1 MKEKLQALKEN
12 YGEIVTKTKEVFE
25 LCKETTAKFNELDTN
40 NKFQKE
46 ETLEDA
52 VNFYLD
58 ETTDTEKQ
66 LVDYY
71 NKDHAKFLETMKKLI
86 VQGQYDD
93 KKINKLLVYKSCGV
107 IEFAKKANDLS
118 DLIIETQALSSEIKN
133 EFKQDPYV
141 KNITEKTNFAIDT
154 ASAILSPYEEV
165 AKEQCS
171 VLKTFAT
178 NKVVDTKN
186 DLEEKVSKGLKI
198 LSKTLEDFSNKL
210 NNDKE

>member
-1 MKEKLQALKEN
+1 MKEKLQVLKEN
-12 YGEIVTKTKEVFE
+12 YGKIVTKTKEVFE

-71 NKDHAKFLETMKKLI
+71 NEDHAKFLETMKKLI

-93 KKINKLLVYKSCGV
+93 EKINKLLVYKSLGV
-107 IEFAKKANDLS
+107 IEFAKKANDLA

-141 KNITEKTNFAIDT
+141 KNITEKTNLAIDT
-154 ASAILSPYEEV
+154 ASAIISPYREV
-165 AKEQCS
+165 AKEQFS

-210 NNDKE
+210 NNDKK

>member
-40 NKFQKE
+40 NKFLKE

-86 VQGQYDD
+86 EQGQYDD
-93 KKINKLLVYKSCGV
+93 EKIHKLLVYKSCGV

-154 ASAILSPYEEV
+154 ASAILSPYREV
-165 AKEQCS
+165 AKEQFS

-210 NNDKE
+210 NNDKK

>member
-40 NKFQKE
+40 NKFLKE

-93 KKINKLLVYKSCGV
+93 EKINKLLVYKSCGV

-154 ASAILSPYEEV
+154 ASAILSPYREV
-165 AKEQCS
+165 AKEQFS

-210 NNDKE
+210 NNDKK

>member
-40 NKFQKE
+40 NKFLKE

-93 KKINKLLVYKSCGV
+93 EKINKLLVYKSCGV

-133 EFKQDPYV
+133 ELKQDPYV

-165 AKEQCS
+165 AKEQFS

-210 NNDKE
+210 NNDKK

>member
-40 NKFQKE
+40 NKFLKE

-93 KKINKLLVYKSCGV
+93 EKINKLLVYKSCGV

-133 EFKQDPYV
+133 ELKQDPYV

-154 ASAILSPYEEV
+154 ASAILSPYREV
-165 AKEQCS
+165 AKEQFS

-210 NNDKE
+210 NNDKK

>member
-1 MKEKLQALKEN
+1 MKEKLQVLKEN
-12 YGEIVTKTKEVFE
+12 YGKIVTKTKEVFE

-93 KKINKLLVYKSCGV
+93 EKINKLLVYKSCGV

-154 ASAILSPYEEV
+154 ASAILSPYREV
-165 AKEQCS
+165 AKEQFS

-210 NNDKE
+210 NNDKK

>member
-25 LCKETTAKFNELDTN
+25 LCKETTAKFNELNTN

-93 KKINKLLVYKSCGV
+93 EKINKLLVYKSCGV

-154 ASAILSPYEEV
+154 ASAILSPYREV
-165 AKEQCS
+165 AKEQFS

-210 NNDKE
+210 NNDKK

>member
-58 ETTDTEKQ
+58 ETTDMEKQ

-71 NKDHAKFLETMKKLI
+71 NEDHAKFLETMKKLI

-93 KKINKLLVYKSCGV
+93 EKINKLLVYKSCGV

-154 ASAILSPYEEV
+154 ASAILSPYREV
-165 AKEQCS
+165 AKEQFS

>member
-1 MKEKLQALKEN
+1 MKEKLQVLKEN
-12 YGEIVTKTKEVFE
+12 YGKIVTKTKEVFE

-58 ETTDTEKQ
+58 ETTDMEKQ

-71 NKDHAKFLETMKKLI
+71 NEDHAKFLETMKKLI
-86 VQGQYDD
+86 EQGQYDD
-93 KKINKLLVYKSCGV
+93 EKINKLLVYKSCGV
-107 IEFAKKANDLS
+107 IEFAKKANDLA

-141 KNITEKTNFAIDT
+141 KNITEKTNLAIDT
-154 ASAILSPYEEV
+154 ASAIISPYREV
-165 AKEQCS
+165 AKEQFS

-210 NNDKE
+210 NNDKK

>member
-1 MKEKLQALKEN
+1 MKEKLQVLKEN
-12 YGEIVTKTKEVFE
+12 YGKIVTKTKEVFE

-58 ETTDTEKQ
+58 ETTDMEKQ

-71 NKDHAKFLETMKKLI
+71 NEDHAKFLETMKKLI

-93 KKINKLLVYKSCGV
+93 EKINKLLVYKSLGV
-107 IEFAKKANDLS
+107 IEFAKKANDLA

-141 KNITEKTNFAIDT
+141 KNITEKTNLAIDT
-154 ASAILSPYEEV
+154 ASAIISPYREV
-165 AKEQCS
+165 AKEQFS

-210 NNDKE
+210 NNDKK

>member
-58 ETTDTEKQ
+58 ETTDAEKQ

-93 KKINKLLVYKSCGV
+93 EKINKLLVYKSCGV

-154 ASAILSPYEEV
+154 ASAILSPYREV
-165 AKEQCS
+165 AKEQFS

-210 NNDKE
+210 NNDKK

>member
-93 KKINKLLVYKSCGV
+93 EKINKLLVYKSCGV
-107 IEFAKKANDLS
+107 IEFTEKANDLS

-154 ASAILSPYEEV
+154 ASAIISPYREV
-165 AKEQCS
+165 AKEQFS

-210 NNDKE
+210 NND

>member
-40 NKFQKE
+40 NKFLKE

-93 KKINKLLVYKSCGV
+93 EKINKLLVYKSCGV

-154 ASAILSPYEEV
+154 ASAIISPYREV
-165 AKEQCS
+165 AKEQFS

-210 NNDKE
+210 NNDKK